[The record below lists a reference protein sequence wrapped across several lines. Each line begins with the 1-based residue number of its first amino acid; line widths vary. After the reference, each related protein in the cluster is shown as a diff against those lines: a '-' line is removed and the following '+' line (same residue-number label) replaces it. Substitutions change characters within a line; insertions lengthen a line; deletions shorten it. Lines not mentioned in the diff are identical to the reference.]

1 MSPLTRKLLAALR
14 TAGHWTVAQLVFGLF
29 GLLRV
34 LGPDR
39 AADLGGFLARKVGP
53 LLGVS
58 RTGLA
63 NLRHAYPNLP
73 EAEHRRILAGC
84 WDNLGR
90 TAAEYANLDRLWDHD
105 PDNPGVGRIEID
117 GIEEFLRLRDSGRPS
132 IIFTAHLANWEL
144 LPIAAATHGLSVAAL
159 YRPPN
164 NRFVAR
170 QILEV
175 RASSMGWLIPTGNNA
190 PLAMAAVLERG
201 DHLGLL
207 VDQHF
212 TRGVAVPFFGRPA
225 MTNPALGRLARRFD
239 CPVHG
244 ARVIRLPGR
253 RFRVELTPEIPLP
266 RDARGAVDVA
276 GAMAHVT
283 QIVEGWV
290 REHPE
295 QWLWMHRRWRVP
307 APSAQ

>member
-1 MSPLTRKLLAALR
+1 MSRLPRKLLAALR
-14 TAGHWTVAQLVFGLF
+14 TAGHWSLAQLVFGLF
-29 GLLRV
+29 GLLRA

-39 AADLGGFLARKVGP
+39 AADLVGFLARSVGP
-53 LLGVS
+53 LLPVS

-63 NLRHAYPNLP
+63 NLRHAYPDLS

-90 TAAEYANLDRLWDHD
+90 TAAEYANLDRLWDLD
-105 PDNPGVGRIEID
+105 PDNLGAGRIEVV
-117 GIEEFLRLRDSGRPS
+117 GAEEFIRLRDSGRPS

-164 NRFVAR
+164 NRYIAR
-170 QILEV
+170 KILEV
-175 RASSMGWLIPTGNNA
+175 RAGSMGGLIPTGNIA
-190 PLAMAAVLERG
+190 SLAMAAVLERG
-201 DHLGLL
+201 EHLGLL

-212 TRGVAVPFFGRPA
+212 TRGIAVPFFGRPA
-225 MTNPALGRLARRFD
+225 MTNPALARLARRFD

-244 ARVIRLPGR
+244 ARVMRLPGR

-266 RDARGAVDVA
+266 RDERGAVDVA
-276 GAMAHVT
+276 GTMARVT
-283 QIVEGWV
+283 EIVEGWV

-295 QWLWMHRRWRVP
+295 QWLWLHRRWRV
-307 APSAQ
+307 